1 MLHRRLHL
9 VLGFLVV
16 IAAGYGPG
24 AAQEA
29 ASDADRHHAEQCGSY
44 YACIESETWQPRPDA
59 GADSSTADTSPKA
72 ASVEALEPR
81 ASAGWQQH
89 DMEESRP

>member
-9 VLGFLVV
+9 ALGLLVV

-29 ASDADRHHAEQCGSY
+29 ISEADRHHAEQCGSY
-44 YACIESETWQPRPDA
+44 YACIESEAWQPRPDA
-59 GADSSTADTSPKA
+59 SADASPEA
-72 ASVEALEPR
+72 ASVEAPQAR
-81 ASAGWQQH
+81 ASAGLLQH